1 MYSFIETFFV
11 NLWVTLES
19 VSLRDEGDDL
29 FVEVKTP
36 DSNLLIGMHGKNLEA
51 IQHLLGRMAEK
62 ARGKF
67 VHTHLEVND
76 YMKAKDSRLFSFLD
90 AKIAFAMSTGKAI
103 SIPNLSS
110 FERKKAHGY
119 IADKKIENLATKS
132 EWEGDNRVLMLTYT
146 GTITSSSAPK
156 KEYKSRMSAD
166 DLSLDG
172 VGI

>member
-1 MYSFIETFFV
+1 MYSFIKTFFV
-11 NLWVTLES
+11 NLGVAIES
-19 VSLRDEGDDL
+19 VSLRDEWEDL
-29 FVEVKTP
+29 YVEVKTS

-62 ARGKF
+62 VRGKF

-76 YMKAKDSRLFSFLD
+76 YMKAKDARLFAFLD
-90 AKIAFAMSTGKAI
+90 SKIAFAISTGNPL

-119 IADKKIENLATKS
+119 IADKKIEDLTTKS
-132 EWEGDNRVLMLTYT
+132 EWEGDNRVLVLTYT
-146 GTITSSSAPK
+146 WVIANKLILK
-156 KEYKSRMSAD
+156 KESITPLDS
-166 DLSLDG
+166 LSEDG

>member
-1 MYSFIETFFV
+1 
-11 NLWVTLES
+11 
-19 VSLRDEGDDL
+19 
-29 FVEVKTP
+29 
-36 DSNLLIGMHGKNLEA
+36 
-51 IQHLLGRMAEK
+51 MAEK

-132 EWEGDNRVLMLTYT
+132 E
-146 GTITSSSAPK
+146 
-156 KEYKSRMSAD
+156 
-166 DLSLDG
+166 
-172 VGI
+172 